1 MTTRWTGRRRGLA
14 ILDKKERGKLVSLL
28 VRGTA
33 EDTLAVLE
41 ARRPLFAEALPM
53 TLEEVF
59 IGEME
64 AAGYD
69 YSNILS

>member
-1 MTTRWTGRRRGLA
+1 MTTRWTGRRRDLPSWIKRNA
-14 ILDKKERGKLVSLL
+14 GKLVSLL